1 MGGKPEQEIPG
12 NVGSTETSERRYR
25 RCRRSDEC
33 TAKIAMMGAINA
45 VYGVA
50 KVLSVAFNTMKDFD
64 QANVN
69 LATILRKVDC

>member
-1 MGGKPEQEIPG
+1 
-12 NVGSTETSERRYR
+12 
-25 RCRRSDEC
+25 
-33 TAKIAMMGAINA
+33 MMGAINA